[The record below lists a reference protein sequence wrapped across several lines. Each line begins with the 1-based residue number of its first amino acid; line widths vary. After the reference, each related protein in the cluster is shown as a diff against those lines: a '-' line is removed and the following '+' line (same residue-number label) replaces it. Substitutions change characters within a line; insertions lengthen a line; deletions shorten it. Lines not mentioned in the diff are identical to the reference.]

1 VKWLR
6 GLLDRMGP
14 LFNERGKLRAMKPLF
29 EAGDNF
35 FFAPAT
41 RSVRAP
47 HVRDPLDLKRFMSMV
62 IIALIPCVAAS
73 VYFFGL
79 RVLAVIVVSYAA
91 GGGGLAAPQGG
102 GPIRLFVYNP
112 NTRPGEGEGVCINP
126 RIVDPTRPVVKEE
139 GCLSL
144 PGVTCNVKR
153 FTRLTLRARDVA
165 GEALEIQAEDLLAEI
180 FQHETDHLN
189 GMLLIDRMSPVAK
202 LANRRTLREL
212 EESAREAG

>member
-1 VKWLR
+1 
-6 GLLDRMGP
+6 
-14 LFNERGKLRAMKPLF
+14 
-29 EAGDNF
+29 
-35 FFAPAT
+35 
-41 RSVRAP
+41 
-47 HVRDPLDLKRFMSMV
+47 MS
-62 IIALIPCVAAS
+62 
-73 VYFFGL
+73 
-79 RVLAVIVVSYAA
+79 
-91 GGGGLAAPQGG
+91 
-102 GPIRLFVYNP
+102 IR
-112 NTRPGEGEGVCINP
+112 NP

>member
-1 VKWLR
+1 MKWLR

-79 RVLAVIVVSYAA
+79 RVLAVI
-91 GGGGLAAPQGG
+91 
-102 GPIRLFVYNP
+102 
-112 NTRPGEGEGVCINP
+112 
-126 RIVDPTRPVVKEE
+126 
-139 GCLSL
+139 
-144 PGVTCNVKR
+144 
-153 FTRLTLRARDVA
+153 
-165 GEALEIQAEDLLAEI
+165 
-180 FQHETDHLN
+180 
-189 GMLLIDRMSPVAK
+189 
-202 LANRRTLREL
+202 
-212 EESAREAG
+212 